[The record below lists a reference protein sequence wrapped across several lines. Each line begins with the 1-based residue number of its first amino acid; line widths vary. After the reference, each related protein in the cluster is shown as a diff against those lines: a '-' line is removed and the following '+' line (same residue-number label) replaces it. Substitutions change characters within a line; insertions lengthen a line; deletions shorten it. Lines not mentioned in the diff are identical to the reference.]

1 MRKPSHQAAFF
12 RLLAHVLCYSV
23 SGNNDVGYLSK
34 DEWNPYW
41 RAKTGLEVSLPLVSL
56 VSCPLLHM
64 IYRPGFLA
72 NRQKRPVYE
81 CIQVNSYHELDSVLN
96 EEGDLDNESDD
107 SDYEMEM
114 MRKSRHRESGGSEI
128 SITARYGSPMSVE

>member
-1 MRKPSHQAAFF
+1 MESILACEDWF
-12 RLLAHVLCYSV
+12 RSI
-23 SGNNDVGYLSK
+23 S
-34 DEWNPYW
+34 
-41 RAKTGLEVSLPLVSL
+41 PLGSL

-64 IYRPGFLA
+64 PSPHRPSFLA

-81 CIQVNSYHELDSVLN
+81 CIQVNSYHEQDSVLN

-114 MRKSRHRESGGSEI
+114 MRKSRHRESAGSEV

>member
-12 RLLAHVLCYSV
+12 RLLAQILCYLV
-23 SGNNDVGYLSK
+23 SGNNNVKYISK

-41 RAKTGLEVSLPLVSL
+41 RAKTGLEVIPRRTPILS
-56 VSCPLLHM
+56 
-64 IYRPGFLA
+64 
-72 NRQKRPVYE
+72 NDQKRPIYE
-81 CIQVNSYHELDSVLN
+81 CIQVYSYREQDSVLN

-107 SDYEMEM
+107 SEFEMEM
-114 MRKSRHRESGGSEI
+114 MRKKNTHRESVGSET